1 MAKDSPKQSAGSSTA
16 KKKAQHG
23 GGGSGGTSV
32 KREVKREVDTRVKSE
47 KGEREEAV
55 LKEKR
60 KAGQKHATPPPGQ
73 ADRCFY
79 ETLLKQKPESH
90 MAQDWCLAHGVCGAA
105 EADALYKR
113 VCKRKG
119 LQPLAHAPSLSHS
132 PVKKAKRPSS
142 GGKSR
147 PRSSLPKEMD
157 ADTGFEASG
166 AFEGVGTTGF

>member
-1 MAKDSPKQSAGSSTA
+1 GRPYGRFLPRDFCADASSRLFLVLLLDWASCDVTTA
-16 KKKAQHG
+16 AWQ
-23 GGGSGGTSV
+23 
-32 KREVKREVDTRVKSE
+32 
-47 KGEREEAV
+47 
-55 LKEKR
+55 
-60 KAGQKHATPPPGQ
+60 GQ

-132 PVKKAKRPSS
+132 PVKK
-142 GGKSR
+142 
-147 PRSSLPKEMD
+147 
-157 ADTGFEASG
+157 
-166 AFEGVGTTGF
+166 V

>member
-1 MAKDSPKQSAGSSTA
+1 MACDVTA
-16 KKKAQHG
+16 AAWQ
-23 GGGSGGTSV
+23 
-32 KREVKREVDTRVKSE
+32 
-47 KGEREEAV
+47 
-55 LKEKR
+55 
-60 KAGQKHATPPPGQ
+60 GQ

-119 LQPLAHAPSLSHS
+119 LQPLAHASSLSSS
-132 PVKKAKRPSS
+132 PVKKVKRSS
-142 GGKSR
+142 AGGKSR

-166 AFEGVGTTGF
+166 VFEGVGTTGF